1 MRLRMLVVLCAALA
15 LAVGVVAGMG
25 SAAPVSYVSCAFANG
40 GLVTV
45 PAGVDLAVRIGV
57 SESTSGRMKSF
68 LNDQVTT
75 ANIDGVPSDVS
86 SLWSSPAPLAGSYV
100 SFLDVPV
107 GVLDLPGDAVFVTLQ
122 INLKRKHPGA
132 KDPSTGKPLF
142 SGPGDILPTAACRI
156 VAV

>member
-68 LNDQVTT
+68 LNDQVTS
-75 ANIDGVPSDVS
+75 ANIDGVPNAVAR
-86 SLWSSPAPLAGSYV
+86 APRRG
-100 SFLDVPV
+100 
-107 GVLDLPGDAVFVTLQ
+107 
-122 INLKRKHPGA
+122 
-132 KDPSTGKPLF
+132 
-142 SGPGDILPTAACRI
+142 
-156 VAV
+156 